1 MTERAILGICACS
14 KPEADQNRART
25 LSSEPTS
32 YNNTQTDVKQSTHR
46 SRWQRQQRTPT
57 PACVIGMRS
66 VRGFGGRA
74 YEFEI
79 RKHRS
84 RWKHTRDQFMASEC
98 QQQRSQRGST
108 LGVGWGSGNKHR
120 RLASCFHRNSTNVA
134 LAIFEQHT
142 LSASRKCDIF
152 YSLRDPHQA
161 IKGNPFSETT
171 DVGLWVHRW
180 LHFGVV
186 WGAVGVQSGSTR
198 GSLWRALG
206 PKREQGKKTARGLP
220 FGCYILTQNGANVE
234 PKWVPKWSHHVATQL
249 RKSG

>member
-1 MTERAILGICACS
+1 MSEPRKWPHIWVRGNTAWRHRTPRPCKTLTERAILGICACS

-32 YNNTQTDVKQSTHR
+32 HNNTQTDVKQSTHR

-108 LGVGWGSGNKHR
+108 LGVGWGSGNKNR
-120 RLASCFHRNSTNVA
+120 RLATNHFTIPQQPPTHSLQPLSGAEPRQCA
-134 LAIFEQHT
+134 L
-142 LSASRKCDIF
+142 
-152 YSLRDPHQA
+152 
-161 IKGNPFSETT
+161 
-171 DVGLWVHRW
+171 
-180 LHFGVV
+180 
-186 WGAVGVQSGSTR
+186 
-198 GSLWRALG
+198 
-206 PKREQGKKTARGLP
+206 
-220 FGCYILTQNGANVE
+220 FGCAAAQTA
-234 PKWVPKWSHHVATQL
+234 A
-249 RKSG
+249 